1 MVISCA
7 VKTCRNHNK
16 NCDLSF
22 YTFPLPRKYSTKEH
36 EKLLAMR
43 LAMWR
48 KASGYTKPVNRSVRI
63 CGKHFVGGKPTNF
76 DEPANVDWVPSLHL
90 PEQPPSA
97 VQGAEVEAAGE
108 ISRPE
113 QEKHPQTICSMKYC
127 RSNDRP
133 SWKTKI
139 FPFPMLDTTNYVR
152 RVLSEKRLLIWLQLL
167 DQSTSWDKVDICK
180 LQLCSL
186 HFATGTMAELTDV
199 ENVDWIPTVN
209 MTKRVCFADHVAHF
223 DLYNLISLVNDS
235 RMTQN
240 CMTIDDFSLPQASA
254 AENAKLAEKAAE
266 PVTFP
271 GRPKVFVGLKC
282 ILCLATA
289 MLKPLKPEHRQA
301 IEILF
306 KDKLRVESELICA
319 NCSKSVCDF
328 FTFYKTILNNQ
339 EKATVRKL
347 KNVFPV
353 PQNFQKRLAPAP
365 LTSAPVEKKMRSA
378 DEKGVKLFELLTT
391 NEFQCKLCKITLA
404 TRSVLNDHLFLA
416 HKVKISC
423 KLCKKSFS
431 PEGYTKHKAE
441 CLAKIKARRQ
451 ANKVATDGAVP
462 SNANVTTPKQVTPPP
477 SNKKHSCYICKEF
490 YTPGEMIAH
499 VKTHGIDTGIKQD
512 VMKDYEI
519 CRLCQKAIQKKN
531 MERHM
536 EAHESQRNQLKKLIQ
551 EQQEKQRFQCSECLL
566 EFRTIAQMEKHK
578 TKHKLVNQDDRIE
591 CPDCGRVMTAKYFKF
606 HVQLVHDNDLLPCE
620 KCGKQF
626 SRAALKKHRSTTCG
640 DDGMVTCEHCGKTMR
655 EYLLKGH
662 VSKVHSTTTVKCSF
676 CSKEFDSKEYASSH
690 ERWSHREEWDKRKR
704 EGVKRLDLDREQ
716 LEEALGIKT
725 NPNEDE
731 DSSTCP
737 VCFNFHGTKSG
748 VEQHVKKAH
757 YTEYMSMVMGGIIV
771 SSGEDALEDFNPEE
785 YISEVLQ
792 PDEDIDA
799 M

>member
-1 MVISCA
+1 MAILCA

-22 YTFPLPRKYSTKEH
+22 YTFPMPRKYSTKEH

-63 CGKHFVGGKPTNF
+63 CGKHFVSGKPSKF
-76 DEPANVDWVPSLHL
+76 DEPATVDWVPSLHL
-90 PEQPPSA
+90 PEQPPSV
-97 VQGAEVEAAGE
+97 VQGVDAETAEE
-108 ISRPE
+108 IKGNN
-113 QEKHPQTICSMKYC
+113 QIVQTICSVKYC
-127 RSNDRP
+127 VSNNCP

-139 FPFPMLDTTNYVR
+139 FPFPKLDTTNYVR

-186 HFATGTMAELTDV
+186 HFATGTMAELTDI
-199 ENVDWIPTVN
+199 ENIDWIPTVN
-209 MTKRVCFADHVAHF
+209 MNRKVHFADHVAHF
-223 DLYNLISLVNDS
+223 DLYNLISLVKDS
-235 RMTQN
+235 RMTHN
-240 CMTIDDFSLPQASA
+240 CMTIDDFSLPQASE
-254 AENAKLAEKAAE
+254 AENAKLAENAAE
-266 PVTFP
+266 SVTFP

-282 ILCLATA
+282 ILCLVTS
-289 MLKPLKPEHRQA
+289 MLKPLKLEHRKA
-301 IEILF
+301 IQVLF
-306 KDKLRVESELICA
+306 KDKLRVDSELICA

-328 FTFYKTILNNQ
+328 FNFYNNILNNQ

-347 KNVFPV
+347 KNPFSIHK
-353 PQNFQKRLAPAP
+353 NIQKRISPAP
-365 LTSAPVEKKMRSA
+365 PPSAPVEKKFKSS
-378 DEKGVKLFELLTT
+378 DGKGVKLFEVLTT

-404 TRSVLNDHLFLA
+404 TKRALNDHLFLA

-441 CLAKIKARRQ
+441 CLAIIKAKRQ
-451 ANKVATDGAVP
+451 AQISTAGVAMSSIP
-462 SNANVTTPKQVTPPP
+462 NVITPKKVDIPP
-477 SNKKHSCYICKEF
+477 SNEKHSCYICKEF
-490 YTPGEMIAH
+490 YTPSEMMAH
-499 VKTHGIDTGIKQD
+499 VKTHGIDVGTKQD
-512 VMKDYEI
+512 IMKDYEI
-519 CRLCQKAIQKKN
+519 CRTCQKAIQKKN

-536 EAHESQRNQLKKLIQ
+536 EAHENHRNQLKKLIQ
-551 EQQEKQRFQCSECLL
+551 EQQDKQRFQCSECLL
-566 EFRTIAQMEKHK
+566 EFRTIALMEKHK
-578 TKHKLVNQDDRIE
+578 TKHKLVHQDDRIE
-591 CPDCGRVMTAKYFKF
+591 CPDCSRVMTAKYFKF

-640 DDGMVTCEHCGKTMR
+640 DDGMITCEHCGKTMR

-662 VSKVHSTTTVKCSF
+662 ISKVHSTTTVKCSF

-731 DSSTCP
+731 DYSTCP

-748 VEQHVKKAH
+748 VEQHVRKAH

-771 SSGEDALEDFNPEE
+771 STGDDALKDFNAEE
-785 YISEVLQ
+785 YITEILQ
-792 PDEDIDA
+792 PDEEADA
-799 M
+799 L